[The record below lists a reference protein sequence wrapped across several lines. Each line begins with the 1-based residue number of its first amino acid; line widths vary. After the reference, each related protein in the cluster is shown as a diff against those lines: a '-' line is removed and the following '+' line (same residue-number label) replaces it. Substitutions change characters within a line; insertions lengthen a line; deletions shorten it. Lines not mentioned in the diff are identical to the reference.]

1 MLPPAEPNA
10 GNGADLPGYS
20 WTQTLAEVVLN
31 VPVPP
36 GTKGRGCDVAIGRD
50 TLRVGLK
57 GQPPVLGEARWA
69 VGASRGAPVCGTPC
83 FTLQCGR
90 CRSYPALAPAGV

>member
-1 MLPPAEPNA
+1 MCTCPPASSLPGAEPNA
-10 GNGADLPGYS
+10 GNGADMPGYS

-36 GTKGRGCDVAIGRD
+36 GTKGRACDVAIGRD

-57 GQPPVLGEARWA
+57 GQPPVLGEGKLRALVSGRPA
-69 VGASRGAPVCGTPC
+69 HVCSW
-83 FTLQCGR
+83 L
-90 CRSYPALAPAGV
+90 